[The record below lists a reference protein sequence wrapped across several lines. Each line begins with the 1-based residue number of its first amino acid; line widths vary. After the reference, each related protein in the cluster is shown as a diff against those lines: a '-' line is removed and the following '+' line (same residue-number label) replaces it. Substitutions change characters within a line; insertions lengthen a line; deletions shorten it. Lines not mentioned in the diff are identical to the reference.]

1 MSLFVVRFKELLE
14 QSGKMQNDICKDLGI
29 SKQKLSKWKT
39 GYTEP
44 NLDDIILLAT
54 YFDVTADYL
63 IGLTTT
69 ASGQVIKDSFNIT
82 GNGNSIN
89 FRNH

>member
-69 ASGQVIKDSFNIT
+69 ASGQVIKDSFNNIS
-82 GNGNSIN
+82 NSNIKL
-89 FRNH
+89 

>member
-14 QSGKMQNDICKDLGI
+14 QSGKMQNDIYKDLGI

-69 ASGQVIKDSFNIT
+69 ASGQVIKDSFNNIS
-82 GNGNSIN
+82 NSNIKL
-89 FRNH
+89 

>member
-14 QSGKMQNDICKDLGI
+14 QSGKMQKDICKDLGI

-44 NLDDIILLAT
+44 NPDDIILLAT

-69 ASGQVIKDSFNIT
+69 ASGQIIKDSFNNIS
-82 GNGNSIN
+82 NSNIK
-89 FRNH
+89 F